1 MLHTEISESRF
12 AVYPNPADKYLTVEN
27 LVPNNLTLTL
37 YDSNGKQILTQ
48 QISKSAQIDV
58 SWLNPGAYLL
68 QAVYGD
74 GIKEVKK
81 IVKRGK

>member
-1 MLHTEISESRF
+1 MPTENLESRF
-12 AVYPNPADKYLTVEN
+12 AVYPNPADKYLTIEN
-27 LVPNNLTLTL
+27 LVPDNFTLNL

-48 QISKSAQIDV
+48 QISQSAQIDV
-58 SWLNPGAYLL
+58 SWLAPGAYIL

-74 GIKEVKK
+74 GKKEVMK